1 MVQQNLLNAG
11 SNLQEQIFPK
21 VQVPQT
27 GAGVGAGVDS
37 GGAGVGAGVGAGGEA
52 PQAFPMEPML
62 IKYLD

>member
-1 MVQQNLLNAG
+1 MVQHHLLNAG

-27 GAGVGAGVDS
+27 GAGVES

-52 PQAFPMEPML
+52 PHAFPMEPML

>member
-1 MVQQNLLNAG
+1 MVQHHLLNAG
-11 SNLQEQIFPK
+11 SNLQVQIFPK

-27 GAGVGAGVDS
+27 GAGVDS
-37 GGAGVGAGVGAGGEA
+37 GGAGVGAGGEA

>member
-1 MVQQNLLNAG
+1 MVQHSLLNAG

-27 GAGVGAGVDS
+27 GAGVDS
-37 GGAGVGAGVGAGGEA
+37 GGAGVGAGGKA